1 MSFPLS
7 PGDTIDRAR
16 LHDIVG
22 GRRQGRISPSR
33 VTPNVLLFT
42 SPGAVDSLHDG
53 WTGDRYHFQGEG
65 VDGDQV
71 LAQGNRALREHADT
85 GRKVRLFST
94 RQKPTVRYLGEYAL
108 DTETPYVSVTL
119 PVAGQPTH
127 PQRAGYVFRLQP
139 VDGTTPTRVPRA
151 RSLSVETQV
160 VEVDVNTS
168 FRPRPGSEPGHE
180 LTSVE
185 DSADRELTRYATYL
199 RLQGHDVR
207 RYMVTPAQSLSRLP
221 VDLLDRTANELV
233 ACTGSVARSHVLA
246 ALGELLDL
254 RRFFLPQPAAVLLA
268 PTAITMDLI
277 ELCMEK
283 GITTVWPEDDGFRR
297 TDPPVD

>member
-1 MSFPLS
+1 
-7 PGDTIDRAR
+7 
-16 LHDIVG
+16 
-22 GRRQGRISPSR
+22 
-33 VTPNVLLFT
+33 VLLFT

-94 RQKPTVRYLGEYAL
+94 RPKPTVRYLGEYAL